1 MSKRVLV
8 ISTSLRGDSN
18 SDLLAQ
24 QFAQGARQAGHEV
37 EVISLAGKDIRF
49 CKGCL
54 ACQTTGRCV
63 IRDDADAI
71 VQEKMLHADVLVFAT
86 PLYYYEMS
94 GQMKTLLDRANWLYS
109 SDYRFGDI
117 YLLTSAA
124 EDDPETPEGAEH
136 GLNGWIACFE
146 RARLAG
152 TVFAGGVNGAGEIA
166 GHKALQEAYEMGK
179 KV

>member
-1 MSKRVLV
+1 MSKKVLV
-8 ISTSLRGDSN
+8 ISTSLRPNSN
-18 SDLLAQ
+18 SEALADA
-24 QFAQGARQAGHEV
+24 FLRGAQEAGNETEKV
-37 EVISLAGKDIRF
+37 TLRNKDVRF
-49 CKGCL
+49 CMGCL
-54 ACQTTGRCV
+54 ACQSLGRCV
-63 IRDDADAI
+63 IRDDT
-71 VQEKMLHADVLVFAT
+71 QEITQKMHDADVIVFAT
-86 PLYYYEMS
+86 PIYYYEMA

-152 TVFAGGVNGAGEIA
+152 TVFAGGVNGVGEIA

>member
-1 MSKRVLV
+1 MSKKVLV
-8 ISTSLRGDSN
+8 ISTSLRPNSN
-18 SDLLAQ
+18 SEA
-24 QFAQGARQAGHEV
+24 
-37 EVISLAGKDIRF
+37 LAGAFLRGAQEAGNETEKVTLRNKDIRF
-49 CKGCL
+49 CVGCL
-54 ACQTTGRCV
+54 ACQSLGRCV
-63 IRDDADAI
+63 IRDDT
-71 VQEKMLHADVLVFAT
+71 QEITQKMHDADVIVFAT
-86 PLYYYEMS
+86 PIYYYELA

>member
-1 MSKRVLV
+1 MKNVLI
-8 ISTSLRGDSN
+8 ISTSLRPNSN
-18 SDLLAQ
+18 SQALGD
-24 QFAQGARQAGHEV
+24 QFAKGAREAGHRV
-37 EVISLAGKDIRF
+37 EQVSLRGKDIRF
-49 CKGCL
+49 CQGCL
-54 ACQTTGRCV
+54 ACQSLGRCV
-63 IRDDADAI
+63 IKDDSHDIVQKMHDADVI
-71 VQEKMLHADVLVFAT
+71 VSAT
-86 PLYYYEMS
+86 PIYYYEMA